1 MDLTHTAIQP
11 IGPFYHF
18 ALTPGWETG
27 DNSTGVMACPGAR
40 GERARLTVR
49 LLDRDGDP
57 VTNAMIELWQ
67 ADAGGKYNHP
77 ADTQDKTA
85 DPAFRGFG
93 RLATNDQGLCVF
105 ETVKPGP
112 VPAMTPGLKGRL
124 QAPHINVSV
133 YAPGLLRRVVTRIY
147 FAGDPANVT
156 DEVLELVPK
165 DRRPTL
171 LARPGEEPGEWN
183 FDLHLTGPCETVF
196 FDV

>member
-1 MDLTHTAIQP
+1 MDLTPTAIQP

-27 DNSTGVMACPGAR
+27 DNSAGVMASPEAR
-40 GERARLTVR
+40 GERVR
-49 LLDRDGDP
+49 LAVRVLDRDGNP

-77 ADTQDKTA
+77 ADTQEKTA

-93 RLATNDQGLCVF
+93 RLATDDDGLCVF
-105 ETVKPGP
+105 ETVKPGQ
-112 VPAMTPGLKGRL
+112 VPGLKGRF
-124 QAPHINVSV
+124 QAPHINVNV

-147 FAGDPANVT
+147 FDGDSANAL
-156 DEVLELVPK
+156 DETLELVP
-165 DRRPTL
+165 DNRRLTL
-171 LARPGEEPGEWN
+171 LARPGAQTGDWC
-183 FDLHLTGPCETVF
+183 FDLHLTGLRETVF

>member
-27 DNSTGVMACPGAR
+27 DRSAGVMAGPDAR
-40 GERARLTVR
+40 GERLRLTIRV
-49 LLDRDGDP
+49 LDRDGCP

-67 ADAGGKYNHP
+67 ADAGGKYNNP
-77 ADTQDKTA
+77 ADTQEKTP

-93 RLATNDQGLCVF
+93 RLATDDQGLCVF
-105 ETVKPGP
+105 ETVKPGR
-112 VPAMTPGLKGRL
+112 VPGLKSRF

-133 YAPGLLRRVVTRIY
+133 YAPGLLRRAVTRIY
-147 FAGDPANVT
+147 FAGDPANAS
-156 DEVLELVPK
+156 DHILELVPE

-171 LARPGEEPGEWN
+171 FAGAGAKPGDWC
-183 FDLHLTGPCETVF
+183 FDLHLTGPSETVF

>member
-1 MDLTHTAIQP
+1 MDLIHTANQP

-27 DNSTGVMACPGAR
+27 DNSAGIMAGPDAR
-40 GERARLTVR
+40 GERGRVVVR
-49 LLDRDGDP
+49 VLDRDGSP

-77 ADTQDKTA
+77 ADKQEKA
-85 DPAFRGFG
+85 PDPAFHGFG
-93 RLATNDQGLCVF
+93 RLATDDQGLCVF
-105 ETVKPGP
+105 ETVKPGQ
-112 VPAMTPGLKGRL
+112 VQS

-133 YAPGLLRRVVTRIY
+133 YAPGLLRRAVTRIY
-147 FAGDPANVT
+147 FAGDPANES
-156 DEVLELVPK
+156 DEILSLVPE

-171 LARPGEEPGEWN
+171 LARQGAEAGEWR

>member
-1 MDLTHTAIQP
+1 MDLTPTAIQP

-27 DNSTGVMACPGAR
+27 DRSAGVMAGPAAR

-49 LLDRDGDP
+49 LLDRDGNP

-77 ADTQDKTA
+77 ADAQEKTA

-93 RLATNDQGLCVF
+93 RLATDGEGLCVF
-105 ETVKPGP
+105 ETVKPGQ
-112 VPAMTPGLKGRL
+112 VPGLKGRF
-124 QAPHINVSV
+124 QAPHINVTV

-147 FAGDPANVT
+147 FACDSANAT

-171 LARPGEEPGEWN
+171 LARPGAEAGEWN

-196 FDV
+196 FDI

>member
-1 MDLTHTAIQP
+1 MDLIHTANQP

-27 DNSTGVMACPGAR
+27 DNSAGVMAGPEAR
-40 GERARLTVR
+40 GQRVR
-49 LLDRDGDP
+49 LVVRVLDRDGGL

-67 ADAGGKYNHP
+67 ADASGKYNHP

-85 DPAFRGFG
+85 DPAFHGFG
-93 RLATNDQGLCVF
+93 RLATDDQGLCVF
-105 ETVKPGP
+105 ETVRPGQ
-112 VPAMTPGLKGRL
+112 VQF
-124 QAPHINVSV
+124 QAPHINVTV

-147 FAGDPANVT
+147 FDGDPANAS
-156 DEVLELVPK
+156 DQVLGLVPE

-171 LARPGEEPGEWN
+171 MALPGAEPGDWH